1 MAAGIPLGAFDD
13 RRVDAQRQL
22 RHNVYYAT
30 RAWLSPPALGVFVPL
45 WLNRLMRTI
54 LIAAVIWLA
63 LGANLAPAASL
74 TKMERQHLV
83 AHFEMTGSWLVDEVS
98 GLSPAQLRFRPAPG
112 SWSILEVVDHLYV
125 AEPIYWQDLQNA
137 MKAPPAKQRRPATD
151 EGMLWYGIDRTQR
164 QKAIAT
170 EEPKGQLRDVQT
182 GLDALRKLH
191 AQILQYAKTTND
203 DLRAHVV
210 EREQS
215 DAYQW
220 LLLISTHA
228 QRHILQ
234 IREIKADPK
243 FPKK

>member
-1 MAAGIPLGAFDD
+1 
-13 RRVDAQRQL
+13 
-22 RHNVYYAT
+22 
-30 RAWLSPPALGVFVPL
+30 
-45 WLNRLMRTI
+45 MRTMP
-54 LIAAVIWLA
+54 IAAVLLLA
-63 LGANLAPAASL
+63 LSAGSAPAAPL
-74 TKMERQHLV
+74 TRLERQHLA

-98 GLSPAQLRFRPAPG
+98 GLSPAQLKFRPAPG
-112 SWSILEVVDHLYV
+112 SWSILEVVDHLVV
-125 AEPIYWQDLQNA
+125 AEPIYWQNLQDA

-191 AQILQYAKTTND
+191 ARMLEYVRTTND

>member
-1 MAAGIPLGAFDD
+1 
-13 RRVDAQRQL
+13 
-22 RHNVYYAT
+22 
-30 RAWLSPPALGVFVPL
+30 
-45 WLNRLMRTI
+45 MRTI
-54 LIAAVIWLA
+54 PIAAVIWLA
-63 LGANLAPAASL
+63 LGASPGPAAPL
-74 TKMERQHLV
+74 TRLERQHLV
-83 AHFEMTGSWLVDEVS
+83 AHLEMTGGWLVDEVS

-112 SWSILEVVDHLYV
+112 AWSILEVVDHLVV
-125 AEPIYWQDLQNA
+125 AEPIYWQDLQKA
-137 MKAPPAKQRRPATD
+137 MQAPPAKQRRPATD

-164 QKAIAT
+164 QKALAT
-170 EEPKGQLRDVQT
+170 EDPKGQLRDVQA

-191 AQILQYAKTTND
+191 ARILEYARTTND

-243 FPKK
+243 FPRK

>member
-1 MAAGIPLGAFDD
+1 
-13 RRVDAQRQL
+13 
-22 RHNVYYAT
+22 
-30 RAWLSPPALGVFVPL
+30 
-45 WLNRLMRTI
+45 MRTI
-54 LIAAVIWLA
+54 LIAAAIWLA
-63 LGANLAPAASL
+63 LGAGSAPATPL
-74 TKMERQHLV
+74 TPMERQHLV
-83 AHFEMTGSWLVDEVS
+83 AHFQMTGSWLADEVS
-98 GLSPAQLRFRPAPG
+98 GLSPAQLKFRPAPG
-112 SWSILEVVDHLYV
+112 SWSILEVVDHLV
-125 AEPIYWQDLQNA
+125 VSEPIYWQNLQDA

-182 GLDALRKLH
+182 GLDVLRKLH
-191 AQILQYAKTTND
+191 ARMLEYVRTTND

-220 LLLISTHA
+220 MLLISTHA

-243 FPKK
+243 FPKKQ